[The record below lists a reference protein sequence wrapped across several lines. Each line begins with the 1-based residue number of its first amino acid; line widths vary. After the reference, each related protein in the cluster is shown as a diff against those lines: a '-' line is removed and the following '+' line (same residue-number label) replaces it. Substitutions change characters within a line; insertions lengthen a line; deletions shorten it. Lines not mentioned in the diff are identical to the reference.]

1 MCNQD
6 DQSCLH
12 NYADGILVRSDV
24 CNFATFLAGFV
35 IAQLAKE
42 TSGNSKPTTL
52 AKDVSFANLWLADLN
67 C

>member
-1 MCNQD
+1 MCNRD

-24 CNFATFLAGFV
+24 CNFAIFVAGFV

-42 TSGNSKPTTL
+42 TSGNSKPTAV
-52 AKDVSFANLWLADLN
+52 AKDVS
-67 C
+67 